1 MLHLSLMLN
10 AFAIF
15 GILFLCFAVGG
26 IGFFETS
33 QYVYDTWFLCIV
45 SAVLYY
51 VIFFLAFI
59 YLKLIINHYVE
70 FDIKLLENTILAFML
85 FSYLILIAKMT
96 SHEIL
101 FFREFFGGVTIL
113 WLFTPLMILK
123 ALKRK
128 FWLITC
134 GLLLIETAVIY
145 SMTKAAKSLD
155 LGGLAFGTTVLVIVF
170 FPVFLRLSNK
180 INFEFQ
186 MGKPGT
192 LLSLSLLFIPGA
204 FLGFSYLLFY

>member
-26 IGFFETS
+26 IGFFEAS

-51 VIFFLAFI
+51 VIFFFAFI

-70 FDIKLLENTILAFML
+70 FDIKLLENAILAFML
-85 FSYLILIAKMT
+85 FSYLILIVKMA

-101 FFREFFGGVTIL
+101 FFRTFFGGVTIL
-113 WLFTPLMILK
+113 WLFAPLMILK
-123 ALKRK
+123 ALKTK
-128 FWLITC
+128 FWLTTC

-145 SMTKAAKSLD
+145 FVTNTAKSLG

-180 INFEFQ
+180 INFKFE
-186 MGKPGT
+186 MGKWGT
-192 LLSLSLLFIPGA
+192 LLLLSLLFIPGA
-204 FLGFSYLLFY
+204 LLGFFYLLFY